1 MKQTDPD
8 SAKNLASSAVPQ
20 PTSTAEALRQ
30 LDGKIPF
37 WKGLPFGLQHVM
49 AMFVANLAPIFLVT
63 AAAHLS
69 PSQSAMVIQNGL
81 LVAGLGTCLQLYPLW
96 RVGSRLPM
104 VTGIS
109 FTYVAAAIA
118 IVGKQGFAGLA
129 GAVIAGG
136 FVELILGLTAQF
148 WKKYVPPI
156 VSAIVVTTIGFSLLS
171 TAASSFG
178 GGSGAKDFGSWQNL
192 TLGLISLVA
201 CLAFQL
207 IARGTAKQLSV
218 LFGLVVGYVVAVC
231 MGKVDFSGFA
241 HLQVVRLP
249 RFMPFAP
256 TFDAG
261 SIISFALLYVVS
273 SVEVLGDSAAL
284 TKVGLDRLP
293 TDRETSGAI
302 AGDGLISI
310 VSGFFGCLPLT
321 SFAQN
326 IGLVSVTKVVNRKVI
341 LSGGLILILA
351 SFVPGVAQVFNSMP
365 QAVLGGCT
373 IMMFGNI
380 ILSGFQMI
388 AEAGFTQRNI
398 TIAAL
403 SLTIGLG
410 FTQVSGIFVNFP
422 PLFQSIF
429 ATNPIAI
436 SFVVAVVLCLVL
448 PGEEHFLSTPSNK
461 R

>member
-1 MKQTDPD
+1 M
-8 SAKNLASSAVPQ
+8 
-20 PTSTAEALRQ
+20 STQQALRS
-30 LDGKIPF
+30 LNGRISF
-37 WKGLPFGLQHVM
+37 WRGLPFGLQHVL

-63 AAAHLS
+63 SAAHLS
-69 PSQSAMVIQNGL
+69 SEQSAIIIQNGL
-81 LVAGLGTCLQLYPLW
+81 LVAGLGTCLQLYPIW

-109 FTYVAAAIA
+109 FTYVAAATA
-118 IVGKQGFAGLA
+118 IVGKQGYGALVGAIIVGGL
-129 GAVIAGG
+129 I
-136 FVELILGLTAQF
+136 ELALGLTATF

-156 VSAIVVTTIGFSLLS
+156 VSAVVVTSIGFSLLS
-171 TAASSFG
+171 TGASSFG

-207 IARGTAKQLSV
+207 LMKGTAKQLSV
-218 LFGLVVGYVVAVC
+218 LFGLVVGYVVAIF
-231 MGKVDFSGFA
+231 MGKVSFAGFA
-241 HLQVVRLP
+241 GLQVVSVPHL
-249 RFMPFAP
+249 MPFKP

-273 SVEVLGDSAAL
+273 SVEVLGDTAAL
-284 TKVGLDRLP
+284 SKVGLDRLP

-302 AGDGLISI
+302 AGDGLIST
-310 VSGFFGCLPLT
+310 VSGLFGCLPLT

-326 IGLVSVTKVVNRKVI
+326 IGLVAVTKVVNRKVI
-341 LSGGLILILA
+341 LSGGFILILA
-351 SFVPGVAQVFNSMP
+351 SFVPAVAQVFNSMP

-388 AEAGFTQRNI
+388 AEAGFTQRNT

-403 SLTIGLG
+403 SLTIGIG
-410 FTQVSGIFVNFP
+410 FTEVGGIFSQFP
-422 PLFQSIF
+422 QLFQSIF
-429 ATNPIAI
+429 ATNCIAV
-436 SFVVAVVLCLVL
+436 SFVVAIILAAVL
-448 PGEEHFLSTPSNK
+448 PDESHFLVNTGQDDAK
-461 R
+461 KQ